1 MLGDAGSSPGRR
13 GGWGARQR
21 PPRSPLPPGALS
33 WKGAGGSL
41 QPHTVGRPTLA
52 PVRWPRQR
60 GLRQHLCCLMECKA
74 QGAPAPP
81 PRCCCSSDSCCEEWD
96 SRLEKKKKKKM
107 VFFFCI
113 NGNKIQE
120 KLPPTP
126 SLTHYLCFSFLV
138 TVFVFGP
145 GDGPADSPGSN
156 PGGVCITPFYL
167 YKKNDGLKMY

>member
-1 MLGDAGSSPGRR
+1 MRAAHLGGGEAGGPDRGLRGALSHLEPSPGREQV
-13 GGWGARQR
+13 G
-21 PPRSPLPPGALS
+21 PSSPTP
-33 WKGAGGSL
+33 
-41 QPHTVGRPTLA
+41 VGRPTLA

-96 SRLEKKKKKKM
+96 SRLEKKKKKM

-167 YKKNDGLKMY
+167 YKKNDG